1 MRRGGLGTR
10 ELNLT
15 PPRGES
21 TATYVATMAVR
32 NNEFIMRELEG
43 NGLFHVSEGAMTRF
57 IFITDDG

>member
-1 MRRGGLGTR
+1 
-10 ELNLT
+10 
-15 PPRGES
+15 
-21 TATYVATMAVR
+21 MAVR